1 MNAKLS
7 RKIRKSINSA
17 LTAKEKE
24 MVDEIFNC
32 LDSLPFSKRVR
43 LAVRLIRGK
52 L

>member
-24 MVDEIFNC
+24 MVDEIFNF

-43 LAVRLIRGK
+43 LAVRLIKGK